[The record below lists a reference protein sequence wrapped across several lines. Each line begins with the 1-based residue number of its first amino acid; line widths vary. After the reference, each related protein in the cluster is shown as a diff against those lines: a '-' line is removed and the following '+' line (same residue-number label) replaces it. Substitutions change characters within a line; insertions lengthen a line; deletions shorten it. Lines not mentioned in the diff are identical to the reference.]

1 MDPELSQAFETLEQ
15 RIRQGVAGEIQAS
28 EARMRQGVAEE
39 IQASEARMRQGVA
52 GEIQASE
59 ARMRQYVDASAQETR
74 RHSGVLAEGLRS
86 DFRIATE
93 AIMPLDRKVGALQA
107 QGEHTVQR
115 VDLLESRVTVL
126 ERSGKT
132 RRRRQ

>member
-15 RIRQGVAGEIQAS
+15 KIRQGVAGEIH
-28 EARMRQGVAEE
+28 
-39 IQASEARMRQGVA
+39 
-52 GEIQASE
+52 ASE

-93 AIMPLDRKVGALQA
+93 AIMPLDRRVGALEA

-115 VDLLESRVTVL
+115 VDLLESRVTGL

-132 RRRRQ
+132 RRRRP

>member
-15 RIRQGVAGEIQAS
+15 KIRQGVAGEIQAS
-28 EARMRQGVAEE
+28 EARMRQYVD
-39 IQASEARMRQGVA
+39 ASAQET
-52 GEIQASE
+52 
-59 ARMRQYVDASAQETR
+59 RQYVDASAQETR

-93 AIMPLDRKVGALQA
+93 AIMPLDRRVGALEA

-115 VDLLESRVTVL
+115 VDLLESRATVL

-132 RRRRQ
+132 PRRRQ

>member
-28 EARMRQGVAEE
+28 ETRMREFVSAE
-39 IQASEARMRQGVA
+39 IQASAQETRQYVDTSA
-52 GEIQASE
+52 QET
-59 ARMRQYVDASAQETR
+59 RQYVDASAQETR

-93 AIMPLDRKVGALQA
+93 AIMPLDRRVDALQA

>member
-15 RIRQGVAGEIQAS
+15 KIRQGVAGEIQAS
-28 EARMRQGVAEE
+28 EARMRQYVDASAQETRQYMDASAEE
-39 IQASEARMRQGVA
+39 T
-52 GEIQASE
+52 
-59 ARMRQYVDASAQETR
+59 RQYVDASAQETR

-93 AIMPLDRKVGALQA
+93 AIMPLDRKVGALEA